1 MTNKFNQ
8 NLIIYSKKIYKLYSL
23 IEFLIENDYERVNEI
38 YCPGQFILAGDTLTI
53 FLVSS
58 QNNIQINFFGDVVES
73 IYHLLENKKEK
84 INEITIEPNILTLEN
99 GETIRRGQYIV
110 HINQGIGIFR
120 SLGIKVVNKQPKKYI
135 FLEYLNNSFLY
146 LPYNLKGNI
155 TSYIGVGK
163 RHPKLSKIGSGAWQR
178 TKKRAYES
186 ILALTRELL
195 LIYAK
200 REIIKKEKYTID
212 RIWDEEIKRSFD
224 FIETTDQIK
233 AIEKVYSDLT
243 KDIPMDRLICGDVGF
258 GKTEIAI
265 RAAVQAIANGHQAAL
280 LCPTTILAEQHFA
293 TFSQRMK
300 NLPVKIAKLSRFYNK
315 SKQKEVLEG
324 LKNGKIDFVIGTHR
338 LLSRD
343 IEFKN
348 LDLIIID
355 EEQRFGVKQKEKFKK
370 LREVIDVLTLTATP
384 IPRTLFMALSG
395 IRDISEINIPPAG
408 RKSIETEVKK
418 NDSEIIN
425 QYIDRELKRKGQ
437 IYYLHNK
444 VHTIEGIA
452 NKLRKDF
459 PKSKIAVAHGQMDE
473 KTLALAM
480 SRFAGGQ
487 VDILVCSTI
496 IENGLDLP
504 NVNTLIIE
512 EAGRFGL
519 AQLYQIRGRIG
530 RGNRQAYCLLL
541 HSESELT
548 LEARKRLI
556 ALVDNSQLGAGFNIA
571 LSDLEIRGG
580 GNILGREQ
588 HGTME
593 AVGLVLY
600 TKLLRQTV
608 DKLKNVL

>member
-1 MTNKFNQ
+1 MANKFNQ
-8 NLIIYSKKIYKLYSL
+8 NLEISSKKTYKLYGL
-23 IEFLIENDYERVNEI
+23 IELLIENGYERVEEI
-38 YCPGQFILAGDTLTI
+38 YSSGQFILTGDTLTI
-53 FLVSS
+53 FPVNN
-58 QNNIQINFFGDVVES
+58 QNHIRINFFGDSVES
-73 IYHLLENKKEK
+73 IYHLSENKKEK
-84 INEITIEPNILTLEN
+84 VNEITIEPNILTLGN
-99 GETIRRGQYIV
+99 GEIIRPGQYIV
-110 HINQGIGIFR
+110 HIDQGIGIFK
-120 SLGIKVVNKQPKKYI
+120 SFGIKVVNNQPKKYI

-146 LPYNLKGNI
+146 LPYSLKDNI

-186 ILALTRELL
+186 ILALTKELL

-200 REIIKKEKYTID
+200 REIIKKNAYKID
-212 RIWDEEIKRSFD
+212 RTWDEEIKKSFD
-224 FIETTDQIK
+224 FVETADQAK
-233 AIEKVYSDLT
+233 AIDKVYSDLQ
-243 KDIPMDRLICGDVGF
+243 KDVPTDRLICGDVGF

-265 RAAVQAIANGHQAAL
+265 RAAVQAMANGHQAAL

-293 TFSQRMK
+293 TFSLRMK
-300 NLPVKIAKLSRFYNK
+300 NLPVRIAKLSRFYNK
-315 SKQKEVLEG
+315 SKQKEVLED
-324 LKNGKIDFVIGTHR
+324 LKNGKVDFVIGTHR
-338 LLSRD
+338 LLSKD

-370 LREVIDVLTLTATP
+370 LREVINILTLTATP

-408 RKSIETEVKK
+408 RRSIETEVKK
-418 NDSEIIN
+418 NDAEIIN
-425 QYIDRELKRKGQ
+425 QYIDRELKRRGQ

-444 VHTIEGIA
+444 VHTIEGTA
-452 NKLRKDF
+452 NKLRRDF

-473 KTLALAM
+473 KTLAETM
-480 SRFAGGQ
+480 SKFTGGE

-504 NVNTLIIE
+504 NVNTIIIE
-512 EAGRFGL
+512 EAERFGL

-530 RGNRQAYCLLL
+530 RGERQAYCLLL
-541 HSESELT
+541 HNENKLT
-548 LEARKRLI
+548 QEARKRLT
-556 ALVDNSQLGAGFNIA
+556 ALMDNSQLGAGFNIA

-600 TKLLRQTV
+600 TKLLKQAV
-608 DKLKNVL
+608 DKIKPQ